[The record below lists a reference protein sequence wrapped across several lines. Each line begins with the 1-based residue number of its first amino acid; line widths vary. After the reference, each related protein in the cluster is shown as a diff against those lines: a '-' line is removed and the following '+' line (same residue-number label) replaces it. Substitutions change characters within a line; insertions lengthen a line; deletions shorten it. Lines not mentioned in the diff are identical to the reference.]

1 MVKKSVM
8 SQLASVGEG
17 ALDKIAHSPATR
29 TALQGAMQLKDRG
42 EKLVH
47 GLDSVD
53 DRLAAIEKRL
63 DALEKAA
70 KPKRTTARARS
81 GASKTRAAAAAGKV
95 KPSV

>member
-1 MVKKSVM
+1 MAKKSVM

-17 ALDKIAHSPATR
+17 ALEKLAHSPATR

-42 EKLVH
+42 EKLMH

-53 DRLAAIEKRL
+53 DRLAAIERRL

-70 KPKRTTARARS
+70 KPKRSSPRARTA
-81 GASKTRAAAAAGKV
+81 ASKTRATAGKV
-95 KPSV
+95 KPTV

>member
-1 MVKKSVM
+1 MAKKSVM

-17 ALDKIAHSPATR
+17 ALEKLAHSPATR

-53 DRLAAIEKRL
+53 DRLAAIERRL

-70 KPKRTTARARS
+70 KPKRSSPRARTA
-81 GASKTRAAAAAGKV
+81 ASKTRATAGKV
-95 KPSV
+95 KPTV